1 MIFLEKVVHR
11 ARRFPEVSSHELCL
25 LLQCNGEEGGKG
37 KGGAGT
43 LWAWL
48 LGVAY
53 EGPQQP

>member
-25 LLQCNGEEGGKG
+25 LLQCNGEEGGEG

-43 LWAWL
+43 LRVW
-48 LGVAY
+48 V
-53 EGPQQP
+53 